1 MKTAKVVGPLKAAI
15 TERTGVMLVMNA
27 PFAEFGIVE
36 VLNDLS
42 EIGVHNTIST
52 ALKVLDRTGLF
63 KKEQVEV
70 SGNLAGIFIFC
81 RRQQTTT

>member
-1 MKTAKVVGPLKAAI
+1 MKTATVVGPLKEAI
-15 TERTGVMLVMNA
+15 TERAGIMLVMNA
-27 PFAEFGIVE
+27 PNAEFGIVE
-36 VLNDLS
+36 VLNDSS
-42 EIGVHNTIST
+42 EIGAHNTIST
-52 ALKVLDRTGLF
+52 SLKVLDRTGLF

>member
-1 MKTAKVVGPLKAAI
+1 
-15 TERTGVMLVMNA
+15 MLVINA
-27 PFAEFGIVE
+27 PNAEFGIVE

-42 EIGVHNTIST
+42 EIGAHNTIST

-70 SGNLAGIFIFC
+70 SANLAGIFIVY

>member
-1 MKTAKVVGPLKAAI
+1 MKTAKVVGPLKEAI
-15 TERTGVMLVMNA
+15 TERAGIMLVMNA
-27 PFAEFGIVE
+27 PNAEFGIVE

-42 EIGVHNTIST
+42 EIGAHNTIST

-70 SGNLAGIFIFC
+70 SANLAGIFIFC